1 MVAVVGVFEGEAI
14 PFLAIEGKSRHPAGQ
29 QQKSMAVKRRGVK

>member
-14 PFLAIEGKSRHPAGQ
+14 PFLAKEEKAGTRWRNSKRVWQ
-29 QQKSMAVKRRGVK
+29 SNVAV